1 MTWQVAEA
9 NVIVLNLRRP
19 SNTWHATKS
28 SCLASIIK
36 KKNCSTAC
44 GAKGCTV
51 TLGSSRLHTDAS
63 RSVQLWLWENRKP
76 SRASPGKN

>member
-36 KKNCSTAC
+36 KK
-44 GAKGCTV
+44 TV
-51 TLGSSRLHTDAS
+51 PQPAVRRAA
-63 RSVQLWLWENRKP
+63 QLP
-76 SRASPGKN
+76 